1 MTRDDFKDM
10 LIDADLKIDEDQLN
24 QFMDKFWKDEKAA
37 IDYKGFLRIFKKYQ
51 VQLANEERQKNA
63 GKYVPITEATLK
75 YKKDVF
81 DRMDECLR
89 EQNVSLRD
97 FFRKK
102 VDVDRDGCI
111 TSNELMTMFKKMQ
124 LHDMT

>member
-1 MTRDDFKDM
+1 M